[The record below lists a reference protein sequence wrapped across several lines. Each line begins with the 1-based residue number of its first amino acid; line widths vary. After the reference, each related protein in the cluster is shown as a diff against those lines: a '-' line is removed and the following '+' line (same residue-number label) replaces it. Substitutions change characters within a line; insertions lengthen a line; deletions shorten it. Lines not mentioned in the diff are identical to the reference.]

1 MTICIDN
8 RKLTLKREMASISG
22 RDSLL
27 EQVVRAWDRSGICH
41 CFENEKLFKR
51 AVERNQRTLE
61 SPDKIGLLFHSR
73 KYLFSTKTEDSEE
86 TLYFASGAATGRLTG
101 RLRQQHRKGPLAKID
116 KRARTRRFVSEKRF
130 RFLKAWHDEHR
141 CRVPRFY
148 PYEERPETGKRH
160 IEFARDGRTL
170 ARWHESRGI
179 VERSRQDID
188 HRICKALKEILGW
201 TPKRST
207 PGG

>member
-8 RKLTLKREMASISG
+8 RKVTLKRAMASIS
-22 RDSLL
+22 RPNRLA
-27 EQVVRAWDRSGICH
+27 EQIVRAWDGSGISH

-51 AVERNQRTLE
+51 AVERNQKTLT
-61 SPDKIGLLFHSR
+61 SPDKIESFFHSS

-86 TLYFASGAATGRLTG
+86 TLYFASRTATGRLK
-101 RLRQQHRKGPLAKID
+101 QQHRKGPLAKID
-116 KRARTRRFVSEKRF
+116 KKARTHRFVSEKRF
-130 RFLKAWHDEHR
+130 RFLKAWHHEHR
-141 CRVPRFY
+141 YRVPRFY
-148 PYEERPETGKRH
+148 PYEELPETGKRH

-179 VERSRQDID
+179 VDTSGQGID
-188 HRICKALKEILGW
+188 HRIRKALKGILGW

-207 PGG
+207 LGG